1 MYNKYITYPDPTL
14 PLTVSKVSGCGTLVA
29 PHYHSALELL
39 WVISGKL
46 EVHIG
51 EQVYLCNEQDMVF
64 IPSDSLHYATAVG
77 GSAQLQA
84 LVFSPSIVIR
94 EELGLSPHTLL
105 SKYATGYCEFP
116 KNHNFSP
123 ALHHN
128 AGRIASLYKIYETD
142 NSAKLELLSHLYAV
156 TALLVKHLP
165 ENHDHIHDLR
175 RITPVLEYIG
185 QHYTRHISLQ
195 ELSNLLHVCDNQL
208 IRIFKHATGTTPT
221 KYIMEL
227 RLKQAM
233 DLLERTDMS
242 VAQIADAVGF
252 SNSNF
257 MAKVFQSNLQM
268 TPRDYRRSMQ
278 DL

>member
-1 MYNKYITYPDPTL
+1 MYNKFITYPDPHF
-14 PLTVSKVSGCGTLVA
+14 PITVSNVAGSSTLVA
-29 PHYHSALELL
+29 PHYHNALELL
-39 WVISGKL
+39 WVTSGTL

-51 EQVYLCNEQDMVF
+51 EQVYLCNEQDLVF
-64 IPSDSLHYATAVG
+64 IPSDSLHYATAVDG
-77 GSAQLQA
+77 PAQLQA
-84 LVFSPSIVIR
+84 LVFSPSVVIR
-94 EELGLSPHTLL
+94 EDLGLSPHALL

-116 KNHNFSP
+116 KSHNLSA

-128 AGRIASLYKIYETD
+128 ISRIASLYKICETD
-142 NSAKLELLSHLYAV
+142 TSAKLELLSHLYAV
-156 TALLVKHLP
+156 TALLVKSLP
-165 ENHDHIHDLR
+165 ENHNHIHDLR
-175 RITPVLEYIG
+175 RITPVLAHINKYYA
-185 QHYTRHISLQ
+185 QHISLR
-195 ELSNLLHVCDNQL
+195 ELSDILHVCDNQL

-242 VAQIADAVGF
+242 VAQIAEAVGF
-252 SNSNF
+252 SNPNF

-278 DL
+278 D